1 MPAGGNVC
9 IEIDNLENFDIARIE
24 VASADGEAVSVIR
37 AAKEVALPEEFALH
51 QNYPN
56 PFNPQ
61 TTISFDLAAAARA
74 EMAVYNVLG
83 QEVRLLID
91 GYLPAGKHSVVWD
104 GRDDNNQQVSSGVY
118 FYRLVSQGNALTRKM
133 IMLK

>member
-1 MPAGGNVC
+1 
-9 IEIDNLENFDIARIE
+9 
-24 VASADGEAVSVIR
+24 
-37 AAKEVALPEEFALH
+37 
-51 QNYPN
+51 
-56 PFNPQ
+56 
-61 TTISFDLAAAARA
+61 
-74 EMAVYNVLG
+74 MAVYNVLG

-118 FYRLVSQGNALTRKM
+118 FYRLVSQSNTLTRKM